1 MNWYRTSQEDED
13 DLGMADVV
21 RDVLAQGTWD
31 DASSVIMKM
40 VSDLCRGAFLS
51 RPLGQVSEDVAFRVE
66 TMAQQFPSVHIRNY
80 IAEGLSWMKQVA
92 VEASL
97 SAISGMD
104 FHEAGHHTS
113 GRKYEVWLELLEGRH
128 IRDKS
133 DLEVAD
139 DVIEG
144 MMAPGDAQAPPGK
157 ALIRAKEEVEST
169 VFSESHTSPRDSP
182 ISRVIIGHEEAR
194 GNYPCLPWQALHC

>member
-13 DLGMADVV
+13 DLGMADAV

-40 VSDLCRGAFLS
+40 ASDLCRGAFLS
-51 RPLGQVSEDVAFRVE
+51 RTMGQVSEDVSFRVE
-66 TMAQQFPSVHIRNY
+66 TMGQQFPNVHIRNY

-104 FHEAGHHTS
+104 FHEAGHHS
-113 GRKYEVWLELLEGRH
+113 CFQDRKSFLNSFMDSRDYTLLPFG
-128 IRDKS
+128 
-133 DLEVAD
+133 
-139 DVIEG
+139 
-144 MMAPGDAQAPPGK
+144 APPETFPVGMP
-157 ALIRAKEEVEST
+157 ET
-169 VFSESHTSPRDSP
+169 FP
-182 ISRVIIGHEEAR
+182 G
-194 GNYPCLPWQALHC
+194 